1 MNRPWQIFIVEDN
14 EMYSVMLDYI
24 LSEDHNYRFV
34 RFSSGE
40 DCIRN
45 LHLNPDIIILDH
57 GLPGMNGY
65 ETLLNIKTIKP
76 DAHVI
81 TLTDN
86 ADHILGV
93 KLKAAGAD
101 DHILKQGHG
110 EKQVIERIEK
120 IIGETEKRNFEE
132 QEEMK
137 WVRMKKLAV
146 LVGVM
151 VLVTLGCYLIF

>member
-1 MNRPWQIFIVEDN
+1 MNRPWHIFIVEDN
-14 EMYSVMLDYI
+14 EIYSMMLDYI
-24 LSEDHNYRFV
+24 LSKDNNYRFI

-40 DCIRN
+40 DCIKN
-45 LHLNPDIIILDH
+45 LHLDPDIIILDH

-65 ETLLNIKTIKP
+65 ETLLHIKTIKP
-76 DAHVI
+76 NVHVI

-86 ADHILGV
+86 TDHIVEV
-93 KLKAAGAD
+93 KLKAAGSD
-101 DHILKQGHG
+101 QHVLKQGHG

-132 QEEMK
+132 QEEIK

-151 VLVTLGCYLIF
+151 VLVTLG